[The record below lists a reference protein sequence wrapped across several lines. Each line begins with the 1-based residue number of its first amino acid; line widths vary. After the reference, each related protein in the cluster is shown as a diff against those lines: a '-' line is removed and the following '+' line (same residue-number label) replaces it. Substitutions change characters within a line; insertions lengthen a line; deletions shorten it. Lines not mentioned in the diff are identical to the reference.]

1 MKFKARWSMELADVK
16 KAMVNKTIVC
26 FKGIAYYIDG
36 CIMELRGNKFIYLL
50 RLHDLVAN
58 SVTIA
63 QIEKVEEAMTK
74 TQAYEAYKTYLR
86 MLNLPADEY
95 ARRLREWCMETQ
107 ILRRQTMTNEGFET
121 MLNDTFD
128 KIKSVLLAKAGEYAA
143 GRRPVAQL
151 QACGAFAGDN
161 TGRCALRHDV

>member
-63 QIEKVEEAMTK
+63 QIEKVEEAH
-74 TQAYEAYKTYLR
+74 
-86 MLNLPADEY
+86 
-95 ARRLREWCMETQ
+95 
-107 ILRRQTMTNEGFET
+107 
-121 MLNDTFD
+121 D
-128 KIKSVLLAKAGEYAA
+128 K
-143 GRRPVAQL
+143 
-151 QACGAFAGDN
+151 N
-161 TGRCALRHDV
+161 TSL